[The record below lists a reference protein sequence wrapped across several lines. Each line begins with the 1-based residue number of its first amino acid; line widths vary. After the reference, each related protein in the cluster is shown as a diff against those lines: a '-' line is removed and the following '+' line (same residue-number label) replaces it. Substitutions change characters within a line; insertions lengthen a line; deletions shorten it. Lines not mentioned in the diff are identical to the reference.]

1 MLFRLF
7 FLFFFVLSLSG
18 QHREMPTERNVPYDS
33 FTHRKKPPQ
42 SRHSQQ
48 IPSQLATE
56 FVPSNGSTNALEEE
70 QNIIQRLLHSENN
83 AAKELY
89 DWRVRPRGTV
99 AALSG
104 SQWSG
109 DFDVP
114 VMVDVNMYLRSISK
128 VDDVN
133 MEFTMH
139 FTFRQEWTDER
150 LFFLSPS
157 LAYIVLVSSEHSQ
170 RIFLPDTFFQN
181 EKDGKKHDVDKPNVF
196 IRVYNGTGRIL
207 YSSRLTLTLSC
218 PMHLQAYPLDTQTCF
233 IDYASYAYTTKD
245 LEYRWKA
252 GDPIQMKPGMRQSLP
267 SFVLSAVTTGNCT
280 SVTNTGTYSC
290 LRTVLRLRR
299 EFSYYLL
306 QLYVPSF
313 MLVAVSTVSF
323 WLDKDSVPARITLG
337 TTVLLTV
344 TTMASGINAKLPP
357 VSYTKSVDIWIGVC
371 TGFIFAA
378 LLEFSLVNW
387 AARKESSTMAKSNR
401 RMNNPL
407 LSAMYK

>member
-7 FLFFFVLSLSG
+7 FLFLFVFSLSG

-42 SRHSQQ
+42 PRQAQ
-48 IPSQLATE
+48 PIPSQLATE
-56 FVPSNGSTNALEEE
+56 FAASNGSTNALEEE

-109 DFDVP
+109 DFDMP

-196 IRVYNGTGRIL
+196 IRVYNGTGRVL